1 MSAAQSDQFATL
13 LTGIRYAPLAALL
26 EIVADLRDSD
36 SNNRRQQLQLG
47 AQPDVFIAGL
57 TRWRLAHLD
66 AVRPFIGGS
75 RGTGSSAGVGYLI
88 DRLFEASL
96 PS

>member
-1 MSAAQSDQFATL
+1 L

-26 EIVADLRDSD
+26 EIVADQRDSD

-66 AVRPFIGGS
+66 AVSPFIGDS

>member
-1 MSAAQSDQFATL
+1 L

-26 EIVADLRDSD
+26 EIVADQRDSD

-66 AVRPFIGGS
+66 TFGRFIGDS
-75 RGTGSSAGVGYLI
+75 RGTGGTTGAGFLI
-88 DRLFEASL
+88 DRLDAASR

>member
-13 LTGIRYAPLAALL
+13 LTGIRYAPVAALI
-26 EIVADLRDSD
+26 EISADRRDSD
-36 SNNRRQQLQLG
+36 SNNRRQQLQLS
-47 AQPDVFIAGL
+47 ARPDVFIAGR

-66 AVRPFIGGS
+66 AVSPFIGGS
-75 RGTGSSAGVGYLI
+75 RGTGGSAGVGYLI